1 MLHMGLKNGG
11 YIMEDRNNSN
21 ILFYVLITII
31 FTGLSILFAPRF
43 INFLSSYIY
52 KKQKPKVNV
61 KFDKNYGPR
70 IVKKRK

>member
-1 MLHMGLKNGG
+1 
-11 YIMEDRNNSN
+11 MEEERNNSN

-31 FTGLSILFAPRF
+31 ITGLSILFAPRL
-43 INFLSSYIY
+43 INSVSSYIY

-61 KFDKNYGPR
+61 KFDKDYGPR

>member
-1 MLHMGLKNGG
+1 
-11 YIMEDRNNSN
+11 MEDRNNSN

>member
-11 YIMEDRNNSN
+11 YIMEDRNNSS

-52 KKQKPKVNV
+52 KNQKPKVNV